1 MPGPDIPYQ
10 APRGCP
16 DPLPHHLILRREVNF
31 PMGQHAFFKNVFV
44 SLPQT
49 AVQANDLATTPLPP
63 KAALMA
69 AAPQDKKAR
78 DTVTA
83 AMLLDHELT
92 LDPEQKRPGA
102 EAEKKAASQPLS
114 HSSVGSRDSVSP
126 QPDCM
131 FSNRYTHP
139 SKE

>member
-49 AVQANDLATTPLPP
+49 AVQA
-63 KAALMA
+63 KAAPALAGETSVPSLMVA
-69 AAPQDKKAR
+69 ETHGANE
-78 DTVTA
+78 
-83 AMLLDHELT
+83 AM
-92 LDPEQKRPGA
+92 P
-102 EAEKKAASQPLS
+102 
-114 HSSVGSRDSVSP
+114 
-126 QPDCM
+126 C
-131 FSNRYTHP
+131 
-139 SKE
+139 